1 MALVCLLGSVEVETE
16 KQFEFLHI
24 SKGLS
29 RFRMSEAKHFSNT
42 TSFGR
47 IKREQLAAE
56 GYVYLWW
63 IHFDIWQN

>member
-1 MALVCLLGSVEVETE
+1 MTLVCLLGSVEVETE

-56 GYVYLWW
+56 G
-63 IHFDIWQN
+63 

>member
-1 MALVCLLGSVEVETE
+1 MVLVCLLGSIEVETE

-29 RFRMSEAKHFSNT
+29 RFRMSEAKHFPS

-47 IKREQLAAE
+47 IEREQLAAV
-56 GYVYLWW
+56 GRSCG
-63 IHFDIWQN
+63 